1 MYLSKFIT
9 KNLLDIKLFFTFR
22 TSTTCTTLYTSRK
35 LDQSRVLLTPLRLFV
50 TFPSISDSTLPGIH
64 EVISQTW
71 ESLVITINVVPLLQ
85 CSRNKPINRPL
96 SPYSLPVTLFVLGPS
111 GLFDARIFG
120 RISYCLRTSSRSF
133 FSFPFLRYEQ
143 RIFSRKFCRICH

>member
-64 EVISQTW
+64 EVISQT
-71 ESLVITINVVPLLQ
+71 
-85 CSRNKPINRPL
+85 
-96 SPYSLPVTLFVLGPS
+96 
-111 GLFDARIFG
+111 
-120 RISYCLRTSSRSF
+120 
-133 FSFPFLRYEQ
+133 
-143 RIFSRKFCRICH
+143 